1 MLGTSLLRHQQAEG
15 AADSGS
21 KQDGGADNMNPL
33 AGFPFYLSKHSAAL
47 LAVSN
52 WFGFLVRPTGE
63 CM

>member
-1 MLGTSLLRHQQAEG
+1 MENPIVHLGIWTLSWAVR
-15 AADSGS
+15 
-21 KQDGGADNMNPL
+21 